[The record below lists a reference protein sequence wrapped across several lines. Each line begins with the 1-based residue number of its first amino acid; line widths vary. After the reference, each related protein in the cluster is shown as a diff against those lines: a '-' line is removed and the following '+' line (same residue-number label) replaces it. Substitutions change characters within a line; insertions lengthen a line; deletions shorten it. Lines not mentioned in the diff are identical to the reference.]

1 MKALVFNML
10 TIAATFAA
18 MTACTSESDP
28 VDEVQTKGKTPIEF
42 SSSILGVQTKA
53 IVSDDQFQDGQK
65 IGIYGYKTAEP
76 SSDYLTTNF
85 INNKEFTYSG
95 STFTAT
101 DAYWERDATHFFYAY
116 YPVASTTADPTGY
129 QLTEATNSVAPSV
142 KVVCQKDSGIDQ
154 DLLWAQPASN
164 GFQFSG
170 VSVNNVSLPFSH
182 KLSQVKF
189 LIKLENTNI
198 PTSALTKISLNVD
211 KSEGSLNIITG
222 ELTETGSSVALSKTI
237 SSTDITVAGINC
249 DNYNPLVL
257 PSSIISDLKVTINN
271 QELPVTLTTAPALV
285 AGKITTITITVKPT
299 NVIMET
305 SITQWG
311 DGGTPGVGEV

>member
-1 MKALVFNML
+1 MKTLVFNML

-101 DAYWERDATHFFYAY
+101 DAYWERDATHFF
-116 YPVASTTADPTGY
+116 
-129 QLTEATNSVAPSV
+129 L
-142 KVVCQKDSGIDQ
+142 CI
-154 DLLWAQPASN
+154 
-164 GFQFSG
+164 
-170 VSVNNVSLPFSH
+170 
-182 KLSQVKF
+182 
-189 LIKLENTNI
+189 
-198 PTSALTKISLNVD
+198 
-211 KSEGSLNIITG
+211 
-222 ELTETGSSVALSKTI
+222 
-237 SSTDITVAGINC
+237 
-249 DNYNPLVL
+249 L
-257 PSSIISDLKVTINN
+257 PSSLNYCRSNGLS
-271 QELPVTLTTAPALV
+271 
-285 AGKITTITITVKPT
+285 T
-299 NVIMET
+299 NRSNKQCCSFSKSCM
-305 SITQWG
+305 SKR
-311 DGGTPGVGEV
+311 